1 MARTAGR
8 SADETRQLILT
19 SAARLIGRHGTTVP
33 VTDIAEAAGVSART
47 FHNYFTSAADA
58 LDTRVTV
65 QMGAKKGKIVV
76 EFGDSDDFE
85 RITDLLKLP
94 RD

>member
-1 MARTAGR
+1 
-8 SADETRQLILT
+8 
-19 SAARLIGRHGTTVP
+19 
-33 VTDIAEAAGVSART
+33 
-47 FHNYFTSAADA
+47 

>member
-1 MARTAGR
+1 VCGPPKRPSCCSTAGTKQEPR
-8 SADETRQLILT
+8 KAPAQREQPESVTRWA
-19 SAARLIGRHGTTVP
+19 S
-33 VTDIAEAAGVSART
+33 
-47 FHNYFTSAADA
+47 SAADA

-76 EFGDSDDFE
+76 EFGDEDDFE

-94 RD
+94 RE